1 MELSYWEK
9 TSWLTNIDITI
20 VGSGIVGLNCA
31 IQLSRKYPKAKILVL
46 EKGILPQGAS
56 TKNAGFSCFGSISE
70 IKSDL
75 KSHTEEE
82 VFDLVRSRWE
92 GIELLRALV
101 GDKEMDY
108 RQYGG
113 HELFT
118 KEKLELF
125 EECSDSIESINRL
138 LKPIYKGNPY
148 TKHPNNFRFRG
159 IQEEYIT
166 NTFEGQI
173 NTGKMMLALL
183 NQARK
188 AGIEILNSI
197 EVLSFEETSEGIKI
211 STSSFDYFTAKL
223 IIATNGFAK
232 KLLEIDVKPARA
244 QVLITKPIKGLPI
257 KGTFHL
263 EEGYYYFRN
272 IDNRVLFGGGR
283 NLDFIGEETTE
294 FGNTLLIQNTLET
307 MLKEI
312 ILPNTLF
319 EIDQRWS
326 GIMGVGTKKKPI
338 IKRISENVVCGV
350 RLGGMGIAIGSLV
363 GKQLSDMS

>member
-1 MELSYWEK
+1 MKKHL
-9 TSWLTNIDITI
+9 
-20 VGSGIVGLNCA
+20 
-31 IQLSRKYPKAKILVL
+31 KA
-46 EKGILPQGAS
+46 
-56 TKNAGFSCFGSISE
+56 F
-70 IKSDL
+70 
-75 KSHTEEE
+75 
-82 VFDLVRSRWE
+82 
-92 GIELLRALV
+92 
-101 GDKEMDY
+101 
-108 RQYGG
+108 
-113 HELFT
+113 
-118 KEKLELF
+118 
-125 EECSDSIESINRL
+125 
-138 LKPIYKGNPY
+138 
-148 TKHPNNFRFRG
+148 
-159 IQEEYIT
+159 
-166 NTFEGQI
+166 
-173 NTGKMMLALL
+173 
-183 NQARK
+183 
-188 AGIEILNSI
+188 
-197 EVLSFEETSEGIKI
+197 KI

-244 QVLITKPIKGLPI
+244 QVLITKPIKRLPI

-283 NLDFIGEETTE
+283 NLDLIGEETTE

-350 RLGGMGIAIGSLV
+350 RLGGMGIAIGSISGWEAIIWIL
-363 GKQLSDMS
+363 